1 MNNYRNQKTVQK
13 NIEIKQKTITKQ
25 KWKNEVI

>member
-1 MNNYRNQKTVQK
+1 MDNYRNQKTVQK
-13 NIEIKQKTITKQ
+13 NIEIKQKTIAKQ

>member
-13 NIEIKQKTITKQ
+13 NIEIKEKTITKQ

>member
-1 MNNYRNQKTVQK
+1 MDNYRNQKTVQK